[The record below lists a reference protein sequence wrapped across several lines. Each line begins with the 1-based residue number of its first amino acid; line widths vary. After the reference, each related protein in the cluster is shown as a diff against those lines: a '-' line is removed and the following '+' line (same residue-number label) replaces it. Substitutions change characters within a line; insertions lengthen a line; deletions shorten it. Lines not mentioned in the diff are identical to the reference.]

1 MLIHTMKLFG
11 ALLCLLI
18 VPVASLRS
26 EILAGRYDMAAVR
39 DPATLETKV
48 IEDWHPSAKEPSIRQ
63 KLIEITVCEWWPGQ
77 KVRLP
82 VTFSAPVAGGP
93 CKQVVVGNQALVTKT
108 ALPTGSM
115 LRLLKEQGVGIVLIG
130 MVPID
135 NMDPVGR
142 LDVGM
147 KEHLLKSKDM
157 RFAPAW
163 IWGLSDMRA
172 LTAALVEKE
181 VFQPQ
186 KVIATGGSKRGVGAA
201 AAGIADERFTGIMPV
216 VAPIIDS
223 PGGPYVEGMMP
234 QELVQ
239 MDKDF
244 IDSLPTGKHPNTPS
258 AAGPALVYRQKLRS
272 DERITF
278 KQAYDAGWSA
288 EEIKQACT
296 AAWEVCRITN
306 YLPALKKRGLEIFY
320 NEGSNDNVSPG
331 LLELGKRFP
340 DFPLYVIPGGQHG
353 GAKEAGFLKQVG
365 GLPDVEENL
374 YAFAQHHFFGT
385 RPLVATPKVVP
396 HWDKTAHRLSVTVT
410 FPDHAEPQQNDLWYS
425 LDRHPDYT
433 LQMEYDA
440 WQSVPLSK
448 TGTGVYSGEVV
459 LPEGSST
466 VDLVSV
472 HGHAAA
478 GSTLTLS
485 GPLMRKELR

>member
-1 MLIHTMKLFG
+1 M
-11 ALLCLLI
+11 
-18 VPVASLRS
+18 AS
-26 EILAGRYDMAAVR
+26 VR
-39 DPATLETKV
+39 DPATLETQV
-48 IEDWHPSAKEPSIRQ
+48 IEDWHTSAKEPGIRQ
-63 KLIEITVCEWWPGQ
+63 KLVEITVCEWWPGQ

-93 CKQVVVGNQALVTKT
+93 CKQVIIGNQGLVKKA

-115 LRLLKEQGVGIVLIG
+115 LRLLKEHGVGIVLIG

-135 NMDPVGR
+135 NMEPVGR

-147 KEHLLKSKDM
+147 KEHLLKTKDM
-157 RFAPAW
+157 RFSPAW

-181 VFQPQ
+181 AFQPL

-201 AAGIADERFTGIMPV
+201 AAGIADDRFTGIMPV

-244 IDSLPTGKHPNTPS
+244 IDALPSGKYPNTPS

-278 KQAYDAGWSA
+278 KQAYEAGWSA

-296 AAWEVCRITN
+296 AAWEVCRLTN

-331 LLELGKRFP
+331 LLELGERFP
-340 DFPLYVIPGGQHG
+340 AFPIYVIPGGQHG

-374 YAFAQHHFFGT
+374 HAFALHHFFGS
-385 RPLVATPKVVP
+385 RPLVETPQVSAD
-396 HWDKTAHRLSVTVT
+396 WDKAAGRLRVSVH
-410 FPDHAEPQQNDLWYS
+410 FPDHTEPGQNDLWYS
-425 LDRHPDYT
+425 VNRHPDYT

-440 WQSVPLSK
+440 WQSVPLTK
-448 TGTGVYSGEVV
+448 TGSGDYTGEVT
-459 LPEGSST
+459 LPGEVAAVDFVT
-466 VDLVSV
+466 V
-472 HGHAAA
+472 HAHAAA

-485 GPLMRKELR
+485 SPLKRVKLK

>member
-1 MLIHTMKLFG
+1 MKLLS
-11 ALLCLLI
+11 ALFCLL
-18 VPVASLRS
+18 VFPVGGLQA
-26 EILAGRYDMAAVR
+26 EILAGRYDMASVR
-39 DPATLETKV
+39 DPATLETQV
-48 IEDWHPSAKEPSIRQ
+48 IEDWHTSAKEPGIRQ
-63 KLIEITVCEWWPGQ
+63 KLVEITVCEWWPGQ

-93 CKQVVVGNQALVTKT
+93 CKQVIIGNQGLVKKA

-115 LRLLKEQGVGIVLIG
+115 LRLLKEHGVGIVLIG

-135 NMDPVGR
+135 NMEPVGR

-147 KEHLLKSKDM
+147 KEHLLKTKDM

-181 VFQPQ
+181 AFQPL

-201 AAGIADERFTGIMPV
+201 AAGIADDRFTGIMPV

-244 IDSLPTGKHPNTPS
+244 IDALPSGKYPNTPS

-278 KQAYDAGWSA
+278 KQAYEAGWSA

-296 AAWEVCRITN
+296 AAWEVCRLTN

-331 LLELGKRFP
+331 LLELGERFP
-340 DFPLYVIPGGQHG
+340 AFPIYVIPGGQHG

-374 YAFAQHHFFGT
+374 HAFALHHFFGS
-385 RPLVATPKVVP
+385 RPLVETPQVSAD
-396 HWDKTAHRLSVTVT
+396 WDKAAGRLRVSVH
-410 FPDHAEPQQNDLWYS
+410 FPDQTEPGQNDLWYS
-425 LDRHPDYT
+425 VDRHPDYT

-440 WQSVPLSK
+440 WQSVPLTK
-448 TGTGVYSGEVV
+448 TGSGDYTGEVT
-459 LPEGSST
+459 LPGEVAAVDFVT
-466 VDLVSV
+466 V
-472 HGHAAA
+472 HAHAAA

-485 GPLMRKELR
+485 SPLKRVKLK

>member
-1 MLIHTMKLFG
+1 MKMLSVS
-11 ALLCLLI
+11 LLLSVLS
-18 VPVASLRS
+18 VSVAHA
-26 EILAGRYDMAAVR
+26 EITAGRYDMASVR
-39 DPATLETKV
+39 DPSTLETKV
-48 IEDWHPSAKEPSIRQ
+48 IEDWHPSAKDPSIRQ
-63 KLIEITVCEWWPGQ
+63 KLVEITVCEWWPGQ

-82 VTFSAPVAGGP
+82 VTFSAPASGGP
-93 CKQVVVGNQALVTKT
+93 CKEVIVGNQALVTKT

-115 LRLLKEQGVGIVLIG
+115 LRMLKDHGVGIVLIG

-135 NMDPVGR
+135 NMEPVGR

-147 KEHLLKSKDM
+147 KQQLLKTKDM
-157 RFAPAW
+157 RYAPAW

-172 LTAALVEKE
+172 LTAAIAEKD
-181 VFQPQ
+181 VFQPT

-239 MDKDF
+239 ADKDF
-244 IDSLPTGKHPNTPS
+244 IDALPLGKTPNVPAT
-258 AAGPALVYRQKLRS
+258 AGPSLVYRQKLRS

-278 KQAYDAGWSA
+278 KQAYEAGWSA
-288 EEIKQACT
+288 EERTQACT
-296 AAWEVCRITN
+296 AAWEVCRTTN

-320 NEGSNDNVSPG
+320 NEGTNDNVGPG
-331 LLELGKRFP
+331 LLGLGTRFP
-340 DFPLYVIPGGQHG
+340 DFPIYVIPGGQHG

-365 GLPDVEENL
+365 ALPDVEENL

-385 RPLVATPKVVP
+385 RPLVATPKVTVK
-396 HWDKTAHRLSVTVT
+396 WDKAALRLQVSAE
-410 FPDHAEPQQNDLWYS
+410 FPDGAEPQNNDLWYS
-425 LDRHPDYT
+425 VDRHPDYT

-440 WQSVPLSK
+440 WQSVPMRQKGKAL
-448 TGTGVYSGEVV
+448 YEGEVT
-459 LPEGSST
+459 LPVPPKT
-466 VDLVSV
+466 VDLVTV
-472 HGHAAA
+472 HAHASA

-485 GPLMRKELR
+485 GPLKQVDCR